1 MKKIVNLIF
10 ALALIVL
17 FCPKS
22 ARAQMG
28 EAQQIQ
34 WDVTKAANIKSAQED
49 MWSLLSELD
58 IIALYTKDY
67 IKSVEI
73 KGSELPFERILTFV
87 DGTSRTEKFEQIDQE
102 HKFLSYRF
110 AANSLPAGIEEVSV
124 AVYTKAK
131 GEETEVKWMATITGK
146 NDAKKAMVAKLNAE
160 FEKYAT
166 GLINLL
172 KNAVP
177 ASRMD

>member
-1 MKKIVNLIF
+1 MKKIINLMFAF
-10 ALALIVL
+10 ALVVL
-17 FCPKS
+17 FNLKT

-28 EAQQIQ
+28 EAQQVQ
-34 WDVTKAANIKSAQED
+34 WDVTKTANIKSTQEG

-67 IKSVEI
+67 IKSAEI
-73 KGSELPFERILTFV
+73 KGSDLPFERILTFV
-87 DGTSRTEKFEQIDQE
+87 DGTSRTENFEQIDQE

-110 AANSLPAGIEEVSV
+110 AKNSLPAGIEEVSI

-131 GEETEVKWMATITGK
+131 GEETEVKWMAIITGK
-146 NDAKKAMVAKLNAE
+146 NDAKKALVAKLNAE

-166 GLINLL
+166 GLTNLL

-177 ASRMD
+177 AARMD